1 MTFKEAQKQMR
12 IIGLVLSRT
21 DYGEYRINFRGG
33 TEATAHYDT
42 DLQSVI
48 DTGITMVA
56 RQRGPRHGYNP
67 SYSRY
72 GGREGSAEFRPMTLE
87 EAKMLSYGDHIW
99 FLDTKG
105 SARRVKVNGRPQLW
119 KRSPG
124 KIRVPVKYGMYETG
138 QFYEHDFGPG
148 GRVMVPL

>member
-1 MTFKEAQKQMR
+1 MHSFKTAKKYLSS
-12 IIGLVLSRT
+12 IGLSLTKT
-21 DYGEYRINFRGG
+21 DYDEYRVVFRGG
-33 TEATAHYDT
+33 TEKSAYYTN
-42 DLQSVI
+42 DLQDAI
-48 DTGITMVA
+48 DTGMA
-56 RQRGPRHGYNP
+56 MYHRMLSGKRNP
-67 SYSRY
+67 SYTRY
-72 GGREGSAEFRPMTLE
+72 GGREGSGEFRPMTLE
-87 EAKMLSYGDHIW
+87 EAKMLNYGDHIW

-148 GRVMVPL
+148 GRVLVPV

>member
-1 MTFKEAQKQMR
+1 MTLKQAKAQLR
-12 IIGLVLSRT
+12 AIGIT
-21 DYGEYRINFRGG
+21 INKTAHGEYRVNFTGG
-33 TEATAHYDT
+33 TEATATYET
-42 DLQSVI
+42 DIQSAV
-48 DTGITMVA
+48 DTGIAMA
-56 RQRGPRHGYNP
+56 SGKRNP
-67 SYSRY
+67 TYSRY

-87 EAKMLSYGDHIW
+87 EAKMLTYGDHIW

-124 KIRVPVKYGMYETG
+124 KVRVPVKYGMYETG

-148 GRVMVPL
+148 GRVLVPL

>member
-1 MTFKEAQKQMR
+1 MTLKQAKAQLR
-12 IIGLVLSRT
+12 AIGITINKTVH
-21 DYGEYRINFRGG
+21 GEYRVNFQGG
-33 TEATAHYDT
+33 TEATAVYET
-42 DLQSVI
+42 DLQSAM
-48 DTGITMVA
+48 DTGIAMV
-56 RQRGPRHGYNP
+56 RRRNP
-67 SYSRY
+67 SYARY

-87 EAKMLSYGDHIW
+87 EAKMLTYGEHIW

-148 GRVMVPL
+148 GRVLVPV